1 MPLVLDLFPRL
12 PWELVCNI
20 ASFLPTQDFLSL
32 VLVNKEHYSYF
43 HEEFVR
49 QHLPCKAGA
58 ERDWALLLMYFNALR
73 YDSVELLKQFLAI
86 VDRDKA
92 EGRPRLFSPVR
103 RIGRSP
109 HFKKFMTT
117 PYHEPLPFLHE
128 AAPLDKEPCAH
139 LQFYLA
145 KRFTYI
151 GLATQADA
159 PNVLAHLYNLPKTK
173 AKLLQSSSPNRSDR
187 WYMCIATIARALSAT
202 DAWQS
207 VKDQALHIAAKAAFP
222 RTTRLLLAKGANPN
236 SRCAPLLPPLV
247 DGHEQIDGMEEETA
261 AVAPGA
267 VVQGTTPTQELWFHP
282 LRREEGD
289 EDSEDYVPH
298 YCPWRTHI
306 YAVQIVV
313 FPAPAG
319 YKYFPLVTGC
329 DIPHRWLDPD
339 GGLGCADNGGNSSGM
354 CVHSL
359 TINLG
364 VEEMRRPRRVFG
376 AYRPLHTLF
385 ALTSAGGE
393 IEPAAEGQGANGH
406 THEEACELNLPG
418 PHVVHGMFAPREEIW

>member
-32 VLVNKEHYSYF
+32 ALVNKEHYLYF

-86 VDRDKA
+86 VDRDRA
-92 EGRPRLFSPVR
+92 NGRPRLFSPVR

-109 HFKKFMTT
+109 HFKKFMIT
-117 PYHEPLPFLHE
+117 PYQEPLPFLHE
-128 AAPLDKEPCAH
+128 AGPLDREPCAH

-159 PNVLAHLYNLPKTK
+159 PNVLAHLYNLPKSK
-173 AKLLQSSSPNRSDR
+173 AKFLKAPSPNRSDR
-187 WYMCIATIARALSAT
+187 WYMCIVTIARALSAP

-236 SRCAPLLPPLV
+236 SRCAPLLPALV

-261 AVAPGA
+261 AGAAGA
-267 VVQGTTPTQELWFHP
+267 VVQGTTPTQEVWFHP
-282 LRREEGD
+282 LHREEGD
-289 EDSEDYVPH
+289 EDSEDYVEH
-298 YCPWRTHI
+298 DCPWRTHI
-306 YAVQIVV
+306 YPVQIVV
-313 FPAPAG
+313 FPAG
-319 YKYFPLVTGC
+319 YKNFPLVTGC
-329 DIPHRWLDPD
+329 DIPHRRLDPD
-339 GGLGCADNGGNSSGM
+339 GGLGSADNGGSSINSGM
-354 CVHSL
+354 CMDSL
-359 TINLG
+359 AINLG
-364 VEEMRRPRRVFG
+364 VEEMRRPSRVFR
-376 AYRPLHTLF
+376 AYRPLHTLL
-385 ALTSAGGE
+385 ALMSAGGE
-393 IEPAAEGQGANGH
+393 FEPAAGGQGANGH
-406 THEEACELNLPG
+406 AHEEACGLNL
-418 PHVVHGMFAPREEIW
+418 HVVHGMLAPREDIW